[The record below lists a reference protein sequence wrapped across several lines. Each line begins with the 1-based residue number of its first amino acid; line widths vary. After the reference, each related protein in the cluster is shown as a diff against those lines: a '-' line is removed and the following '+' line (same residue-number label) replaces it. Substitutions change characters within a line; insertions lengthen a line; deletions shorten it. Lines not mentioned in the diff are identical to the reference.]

1 MKIGYGTYGMPDEDV
16 FDALSRLKAIGYEAI
31 EININDD
38 WPTAPHKLDGDARKK
53 LVDALQQ
60 EDFPPPVLMNGL
72 AVCARGDARSDM
84 LEKFDAACTLASD
97 LNFGTEP
104 AIVVTTLGGV
114 KNSWD
119 EEKQWI
125 CDGLSEL
132 ADRSAQQN
140 VILGIEPHVNHIF
153 DTPEK
158 SAWVMEQTNHDSLKL
173 NFDMSHFHVDGF
185 DLQHSIDLCAPYA
198 VATHIKDG
206 HRIDG
211 KVQFQLPGEGSLDL
225 VAYFKAVASAGLNIP
240 ITVEVS
246 AQIFRQDSYN
256 PWSAAEFCCQ
266 ALKKA
271 RTEAGVT

>member
-132 ADRSAQQN
+132 ADRCAQQN

-158 SAWVMEQTNHDSLKL
+158 SAWVMEQTNHDFLKL

-185 DLQHSIDLCAPYA
+185 DLQHSVDLCAPYA
-198 VATHIKDG
+198 AATHIKDG
-206 HRIDG
+206 YRDEG

-225 VAYFKAVASAGLNIP
+225 VAYFKAVAAAGLDIP

-246 AQIFRQDSYN
+246 AQIFRKEGYD
-256 PWSAAEFCCQ
+256 PWSAAEFCSQ
-266 ALKKA
+266 ALRKA
-271 RTEAGVT
+271 RDEAGIT